1 MIVIGYYQQQG
12 QQKPVNTCSAKAKV
26 QLRNDKYKCYRGKKG
41 DQGILGCDKHS
52 FLPMMIMVMVLVM
65 VMVMVMV
72 IVLVMVMVIVMVM
85 VMVVLMMTVMMVRIF
100 RYR

>member
-12 QQKPVNTCSAKAKV
+12 QQKPVNTCSAKAEV
-26 QLRNDKYKCYRGKKG
+26 QLWNDKYMCYRGKKG

-65 VMVMVMV
+65 VMVMV

-100 RYR
+100 RCR

>member
-12 QQKPVNTCSAKAKV
+12 QQKPVNTCSAKAEV
-26 QLRNDKYKCYRGKKG
+26 QLWNDKYMCYRGKKG

-72 IVLVMVMVIVMVM
+72 IVLVMVMVMVM

-100 RYR
+100 RCR